1 MFEPLCPLHYEATQR
16 LLETLGSAPRMET
29 GMSLVPADR
38 EETPPVDDG
47 AGSELAGSGGGE
59 AVARGERVVARREQ
73 SADLVAIHSSG

>member
-59 AVARGERVVARREQ
+59 GGGGRRLLGESGVLIWLLYTRV
-73 SADLVAIHSSG
+73 DKN